1 MGIGARIGELAK
13 SKKISLKELSRRID
27 IPYTTLY
34 HMVSRDSKVD
44 LDTASKIA
52 DVLSIDINWL
62 LNGYTLEEHNEEFIQ
77 RLQGKGDVSARDLY
91 LKKHSDDEPAP
102 AKEKAPQSDVDRL
115 MEGLNAESI
124 RKLREYAELL
134 LLGQDAQTAP
144 TVPDDKEPAEK

>member
-1 MGIGARIGELAK
+1 MEFNERL
-13 SKKISLKELSRRID
+13 R
-27 IPYTTLY
+27 
-34 HMVSRDSKVD
+34 VSRKEKGLTQVD
-44 LDTASKIA
+44 LAEKAGIA
-52 DVLSIDINWL
+52 VNSVRLYESGKVTPKLDAMRKLAEALEIDINWL
-62 LNGYTLEEHNEEFIQ
+62 LNGFTLKEHDEEFIQ

-91 LKKHSDDEPAP
+91 LKKHPDDEPSP

>member
-1 MGIGARIGELAK
+1 MEFNERL
-13 SKKISLKELSRRID
+13 R
-27 IPYTTLY
+27 
-34 HMVSRDSKVD
+34 VSRKEKGLTQVD
-44 LDTASKIA
+44 LAEKAGIA
-52 DVLSIDINWL
+52 VNSVRLYESGKVTPKLDAMRKLADALEIDINWL
-62 LNGYTLEEHNEEFIQ
+62 LNGFTLKEHDEEFIQ

-91 LKKHSDDEPAP
+91 LKKHPDDEPAP
-102 AKEKAPQSDVDRL
+102 AKETAPQSDVDRL

>member
-1 MGIGARIGELAK
+1 MRKLAEA
-13 SKKISLKELSRRID
+13 LE
-27 IPYTTLY
+27 
-34 HMVSRDSKVD
+34 
-44 LDTASKIA
+44 
-52 DVLSIDINWL
+52 IDINWL
-62 LNGYTLEEHNEEFIQ
+62 LNGFTLKEHDEEFIQ

-91 LKKHSDDEPAP
+91 LKKHPDDEPAP

>member
-1 MGIGARIGELAK
+1 MEFNERL
-13 SKKISLKELSRRID
+13 R
-27 IPYTTLY
+27 
-34 HMVSRDSKVD
+34 VSRKEKGLTQIDLAEKAGIAVNSVRLYESGKVTPK
-44 LDTASKIA
+44 LDAMRKLA
-52 DVLSIDINWL
+52 DALEIDINWL
-62 LNGYTLEEHNEEFIQ
+62 LNGFTLKEHDEEFIQ

-91 LKKHSDDEPAP
+91 LKKHPDDEPAP

>member
-1 MGIGARIGELAK
+1 MEFNERL
-13 SKKISLKELSRRID
+13 R
-27 IPYTTLY
+27 
-34 HMVSRDSKVD
+34 VSRKEKGLTQVD
-44 LDTASKIA
+44 LAEKAGIA
-52 DVLSIDINWL
+52 VNSVRLYESGKVTPKLDAMRKLADALEIDINWL
-62 LNGYTLEEHNEEFIQ
+62 LNGYTLIQ

-91 LKKHSDDEPAP
+91 LKKHPDDEPAP

>member
-13 SKKISLKELSRRID
+13 NKKISLKELSRRID

-52 DVLSIDINWL
+52 DALSIDINWL
-62 LNGYTLEEHNEEFIQ
+62 LNGFTREEHDEAFIQ

-91 LKKHSDDEPAP
+91 LAKHPDDEPAP
-102 AKEKAPQSDVDRL
+102 AKEKAPRSDVDRL
-115 MEGLNAESI
+115 TEGLNDESI

-134 LLGQDAQTAP
+134 KLGQDAQTAP
-144 TVPDDKEPAEK
+144 TVPDDKDPAEK